1 MPDPTLTARA
11 EARLAAVDP
20 FAVDLAAPEALDEE
34 LATVCAG
41 LHAELEEDRGHDPGA
56 TARAIEELQRHTRLR
71 GCLHE
76 HVAGLAARRA
86 PAVHDALGRLRSAA
100 TVAELL
106 PAAVAE
112 LGSSCGFDRAVV
124 SRLRGSAWRAEAVWI
139 APGQDPDVSAA
150 TVAFLTDDW
159 IALGP
164 GTLETEI
171 VQRRVACVVDPAD
184 PRTNKDLMAASRTSG
199 YAAAPVVS
207 GDRVVGFLQADCFG
221 SGRRLG
227 DPDREAIRSFAEGFG
242 YVFERVARLELLER
256 RRIRLERSVDA
267 ATRSLA
273 ALSRDESSL
282 ARGERVA
289 GAGAT
294 SAVRAAPT
302 RVEQLL
308 TVREREVADLLV
320 TGARNAQ
327 IAARLVITE
336 DTVKS
341 HVRTIARKL
350 EASGRA
356 DVVARYLRLVLRETR

>member
-1 MPDPTLTARA
+1 MSDPTLVARA
-11 EARLAAVDP
+11 TAY
-20 FAVDLAAPEALDEE
+20 FATEPPGPDLEVPDALDAD
-34 LATVCAG
+34 LATVCA
-41 LHAELEEDRGHDPGA
+41 LLEAELQGDDGTDPVR
-56 TARAIEELQRHTRLR
+56 TAGLVEELGTATRLR
-71 GCLHE
+71 GRLHE
-76 HVAGLAARRA
+76 HVAGLPVALA
-86 PAVHDALGRLRSAA
+86 PRIHDALGRLRSAA
-100 TVAELL
+100 TVEALL
-106 PAAVAE
+106 PAAAAE
-112 LGSSCGFDRAVV
+112 LGAACGFDRTVV
-124 SRLRGSAWRAEAVWI
+124 SRLRDSAWRAEAVWI
-139 APGQDPDVSAA
+139 APGLDPAVSAA

-184 PRTNKDLMAASRTSG
+184 PRTNKDLMAASQTTG
-199 YAAAPVVS
+199 YVAAPVIG
-207 GDRVVGFLQADCFG
+207 GDRVIGFLQADCFG

-227 DPDREAIRSFAEGFG
+227 EVDRESLRAFAEGFG
-242 YVFERVARLELLER
+242 FVFERVARLELLDR
-256 RRIRLERSVDA
+256 RRGRLERSVDA

-282 ARGERVA
+282 ARGERPA
-289 GAGAT
+289 EPGAT
-294 SAVRAAPT
+294 SAVRSSPT

-327 IAARLVITE
+327 IAVRLVITE

-350 EASGRA
+350 EASSRA